1 MSVYRIYPSKS
12 NTIASGSAFEYINS
26 SQNPVSDIFYGGG
39 FTENGVYRENNIS
52 RLLLYFDLSNLVTKF
67 SDLTINSGTVQSFRI
82 VLKNSV
88 PSDKILIPEYQNATL
103 NKAISASFDLISFPI
118 DKDWDEGRGYDLF
131 DTNYLIKSAGNLRLT
146 GNSNWIYAKSNDS
159 WNEPGIYNNP
169 TASTTYYST
178 QHFQLGSEDISMDVT
193 NIVNDWLSGG
203 SINYGLAVSYS
214 RPYELESGDT
224 RNIASFFTQ
233 KTNSSFKPYLE
244 VTYNQTINDDRNIVT
259 NNRPCRLF
267 LYTFSGN
274 QATNFYSSSTVSIKT
289 MSNAN
294 VFTGLVPQQLSK
306 GVYYVDVWMSG
317 ATPGQRY
324 KDVWQGVTFQP
335 GYDQTDFIQFF
346 DINQNYYTNNSKSIN
361 DYVVTTYG
369 LNNNDTLQT
378 DELIRIYA
386 DTRVN
391 YTLKSPKTNFGLE
404 YRLSMNNVIEI
415 IPWTPCNSAI
425 IDGCAKSFLDLDTS
439 WLLSN
444 QNYQITFRINE
455 LGTRRIIA
463 EKLNFKIVDKLY
475 PQDY

>member
-1 MSVYRIYPSKS
+1 MSIYRIYPNKS
-12 NTIASGSAFEYINS
+12 NTIASGSAFENINS

-52 RLLLYFDLSNLVTKF
+52 RLMLYFDLSELISKF
-67 SDLTINSGTVQSFRI
+67 DDLTINSGTVKTYKI
-82 VLKNSV
+82 VLKNAV

-103 NKAISASFDLISFPI
+103 NKAIASSFDLIAFPI
-118 DKDWDEGRGYDLF
+118 NKEWDEGRGYDLF
-131 DTNYLIKSAGNLRLT
+131 DISYLIKSQGNLKLS
-146 GNSNWIYAKSNDS
+146 GYSNWLYAKANDP
-159 WNEPGIYNNP
+159 WTEPGIFNNP
-169 TASTTYYST
+169 TASTPYYSM
-178 QHFQLGSEDISMDVT
+178 QHFPLGSEDISMDVT
-193 NIVNDWLSGG
+193 NIVNNWLSGG
-203 SINYGLAVSYS
+203 STNNGIAIAFS

-224 RNIASFFTQ
+224 RNICSFLTQ

-244 VTYNQTINDDRNIVT
+244 VAYDQTIRDDRNTVT

-274 QATNFYSSSTVSIKT
+274 QAANFYSSSTVSIKT
-289 MSNAN
+289 LNNTN
-294 VFTGLVPQQLSK
+294 VYTGLVPQQLSK

-324 KDVWQGVTFQP
+324 KDVWQGVTFNP
-335 GYDQTDFIQFF
+335 GYDQTDFTQFF
-346 DINQNYYTNNSKSIN
+346 DINQNYYTNNSRSIN

-391 YTLKSPKTNFGLE
+391 YTLKNPKTDYGLE
-404 YRLSMNNVIEI
+404 YRMSMNNVIEI

-425 IDGCAKSFLDLDTS
+425 IDGCNKCFLDLDTS

-455 LGTRRIIA
+455 LGTKRIIA
-463 EKLNFKIVDKLY
+463 EKLSFKIVDKLY